1 MSKKEFNPE
10 KLANEYDNKSP
21 EKIIKLALENFDNI
35 AISFSGAEDVV
46 LIDIA
51 KKIQSDI
58 KVFSLDTGRLHAETY
73 QFIEQVREHYK
84 IDIDVLSPN
93 TEALQE
99 FVLKRDYIVFIK
111 MATKNVVGYVRSS
124 HYEENL
130 VLLTLG

>member
-51 KKIQSDI
+51 KKYNQI
-58 KVFSLDTGRLHAETY
+58 
-73 QFIEQVREHYK
+73 
-84 IDIDVLSPN
+84 
-93 TEALQE
+93 
-99 FVLKRDYIVFIK
+99 
-111 MATKNVVGYVRSS
+111 
-124 HYEENL
+124 
-130 VLLTLG
+130 